1 MEETQKQP
9 QNKVS
14 SVGSTSACLSVT
26 LICICNQMKD
36 WKAAFGLEGR
46 TEIEQPEAHYLI
58 STSAQCFL
66 SMCCSPMVMFPCTTI
81 LQVKLKTQA
90 VVWLLGW
97 FTPSQ
102 SALKYFCIY
111 IAAVK
116 LNLNPKDREVY
127 ASAGRLLSWI
137 TSCLSGSWCTLIRT
151 GSLKLERI

>member
-9 QNKVS
+9 KNKVS

-66 SMCCSPMVMFPCTTI
+66 SMCCSPMVMFP
-81 LQVKLKTQA
+81 LHHH
-90 VVWLLGW
+90 
-97 FTPSQ
+97 
-102 SALKYFCIY
+102 
-111 IAAVK
+111 
-116 LNLNPKDREVY
+116 
-127 ASAGRLLSWI
+127 SAGEAEN
-137 TSCLSGSWCTLIRT
+137 TSCCVAVRLVYTVSVCIKILLYLYSCSQTEFE
-151 GSLKLERI
+151 S